1 MSLPGGHQPLS
12 LMFLLGLG
20 LASET
25 INCPGRCSCQY
36 LEVNCTGRQLQ
47 ELPVTIPLD
56 TRQLILAAN
65 KISYLPAVELSFL
78 AALVYLDCR
87 ENLLGD
93 DLDFPFTGGAKL
105 VYLDLSFNNL
115 TQVTFSTFSQLIS
128 LVVLKMSD
136 NPNLVQ
142 IEKDAF
148 ANNTRLRYL
157 DVSRTGLLFLDTST
171 VRDLPNLRVLGLSEN
186 LWHCNCSFLDFT
198 AWMTKSNVHFP
209 GEGCVS
215 RTPLLP
221 APADLGGRERVFWS
235 LPQKFGTLR
244 TGEVRQHKLL
254 LAHGAVPLHVN
265 RKSNLL
271 VLALNTDQS
280 SSVHSVPQRITLAH
294 TLRTEREASGSVT
307 SS

>member
-25 INCPGRCSCQY
+25 INCPSRCSCQY
-36 LEVNCTGRQLQ
+36 LEVNCTGQQLQ

-56 TRQLILAAN
+56 TRQLILAAS

-78 AALVYLDCR
+78 ADLVYLDCR

-93 DLDFPFTGGAKL
+93 GLDFTFTGGAKL
-105 VYLDLSFNNL
+105 VCLDLSFNNL

-136 NPNLVQ
+136 NPNLVE

-148 ANNTRLRYL
+148 ANNTWLRYL
-157 DVSRTGLLFLDTST
+157 DVSQTGLLFLDTST
-171 VRDLPNLRVLGLSEN
+171 VRDLPNLRVLWLSDN

-209 GEGCVS
+209 GAENITCYMPEGLRV
-215 RTPLLP
+215 LKMP
-221 APADLGGRERVFWS
+221 AVEAQLQLDCLIQLHKQDYIFLCLVGFCIFS
-235 LPQKFGTLR
+235 AGTVAAWLAGICAVIDELH
-244 TGEVRQHKLL
+244 TAKGEEDEEED
-254 LAHGAVPLHVN
+254 
-265 RKSNLL
+265 
-271 VLALNTDQS
+271 T
-280 SSVHSVPQRITLAH
+280 T
-294 TLRTEREASGSVT
+294 T
-307 SS
+307 